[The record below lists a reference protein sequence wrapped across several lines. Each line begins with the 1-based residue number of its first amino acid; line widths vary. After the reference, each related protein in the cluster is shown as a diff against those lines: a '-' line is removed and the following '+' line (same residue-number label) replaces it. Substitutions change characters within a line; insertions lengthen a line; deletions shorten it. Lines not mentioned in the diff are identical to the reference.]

1 MYCKKCGN
9 EIRDDAVICPKC
21 GCATG
26 NKKAPVVEYSPSFGW
41 ALLGFFIPI
50 VGLILYLVWKNEYP
64 MRARSAGKGALVSV
78 ILGVIVYV
86 IAIVFVT
93 CVAATYGT
101 AASYLTL

>member
-9 EIRDDAVICPKC
+9 EIRDDAMICPKC

-26 NKKAPVVEYSPSFGW
+26 NGRAPAVDDSTGFGW
-41 ALLGFFIPI
+41 AVLGFFIPI

-93 CVAATYGT
+93 CVAATYGA

>member
-1 MYCKKCGN
+1 M
-9 EIRDDAVICPKC
+9 ICPKC

-26 NKKAPVVEYSPSFGW
+26 NRKAPAAEDSSGFGW
-41 ALLGFFIPI
+41 AVLGFFIPI

>member
-9 EIRDDAVICPKC
+9 EIRDDAMICPKC

-26 NKKAPVVEYSPSFGW
+26 NRKAPAAEDSSGFGW
-41 ALLGFFIPI
+41 AVLGFFIPI
-50 VGLILYLVWKNEYP
+50 VGLILYLVWKTEYP

-93 CVAATYGT
+93 CVAATYGA

>member
-9 EIRDDAVICPKC
+9 EIRDDAMICPKC

-26 NKKAPVVEYSPSFGW
+26 NRNAPAAEDSSGFGW
-41 ALLGFFIPI
+41 AVLGFFIPI